1 MKNTQEQPLKLQPA
15 SGPRTTLA
23 EVEAGISARD
33 IDEAIKAPTL
43 TMAIRSLGRVVVLP
57 ILHKAII
64 RGMGYFGPTQ
74 RLDAEGAA
82 LWAELLLDEYPH
94 ESLADISVFLRGAAL
109 GRYGQ
114 EGAKGEVVNKGETFG
129 ALSIVKINTWFRQ
142 YLGEKADK
150 REREMKAEQ
159 GRHLRAMGDIDQ
171 RVLDIAKPVVEKVR
185 EEQRAANVEAML
197 ETRMVNM
204 TRQFPVMTDQDLR
217 DHYKL
222 VTTDEERTA
231 ITQEADRR
239 GLLKEPKPSAQ

>member
-1 MKNTQEQPLKLQPA
+1 LQPV

-23 EVEAGISARD
+23 EVEAGIAARN

-43 TMAIRSLGRVVVLP
+43 TMAMRSLGRNVVLP
-57 ILHKAII
+57 ILHNAIS
-64 RGMGYFGPTQ
+64 RGMGYFAPTQ
-74 RLDAEGAA
+74 RLDAAGAG

-114 EGAKGEVVNKGETFG
+114 EGAKGEVINKGETFG
-129 ALSIVKINTWFRQ
+129 ALSIVKLNTWFRQ

-150 REREMKAEQ
+150 REREMKSEQ
-159 GRHLRAMGDIDQ
+159 GMHLAAMGDIDQ
-171 RVLDIAKPVVEKVR
+171 RVLDIAKPVVEKIR
-185 EEQRAANVEAML
+185 EEQRAANAEAML
-197 ETRMVNM
+197 ETRMVNL

-222 VTTDEERTA
+222 VTREEERAA
-231 ITQEADRR
+231 ITEEADRR